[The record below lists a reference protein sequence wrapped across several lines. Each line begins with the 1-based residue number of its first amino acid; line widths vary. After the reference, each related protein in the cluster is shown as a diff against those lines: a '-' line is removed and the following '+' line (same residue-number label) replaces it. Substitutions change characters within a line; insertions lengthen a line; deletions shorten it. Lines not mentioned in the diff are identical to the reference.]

1 MTKGLSGPV
10 TVNGKTY
17 NNVMPPQS
25 QLSETE
31 VADVITYVLNSW
43 GNKGGSVSVD
53 DVKRARSEN
62 P

>member
-1 MTKGLSGPV
+1 
-10 TVNGKTY
+10 
-17 NNVMPPQS
+17 MPPQT
-25 QLSETE
+25 QLNDNE

-43 GNKGGSVSVD
+43 NNKGGTISPN